1 MKGFAVENM
10 GGVGDGVGVGGGF
23 VSCFVWRFNL
33 AVPAELTSI
42 VESFIGFAR
51 RPV

>member
-23 VSCFVWRFNL
+23 CFLFC
-33 AVPAELTSI
+33 
-42 VESFIGFAR
+42 VEVQPGSAGRAHVDR
-51 RPV
+51 